1 MEDLPLFTR
10 RTEEMRLQARGKMPS
25 EREALGCQ
33 GCVRRA
39 RAHSKVGKPGLE
51 KECRSPD
58 TYSSFCFV
66 LFFLQFCLKS
76 RSHQDKS
83 LCLS

>member
-1 MEDLPLFTR
+1 
-10 RTEEMRLQARGKMPS
+10 MRLQARGKTTS
-25 EREALGCQ
+25 EHEALGCQ

-39 RAHSKVGKPGLE
+39 RAHSKVGKPGLG
-51 KECRSPD
+51 KERRSPD
-58 TYSSFCFV
+58 TYSSFV
-66 LFFLQFCLKS
+66 LFCFPPQFCLKS